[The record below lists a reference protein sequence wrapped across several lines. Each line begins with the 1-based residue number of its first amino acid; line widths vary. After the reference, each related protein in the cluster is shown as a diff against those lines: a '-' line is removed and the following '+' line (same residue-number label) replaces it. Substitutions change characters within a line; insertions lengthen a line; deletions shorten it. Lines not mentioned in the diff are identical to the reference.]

1 MLYNNSNADT
11 CTSYLSFYNF
21 VFFFGVTYIKFN
33 FLINLHIDEFVID
46 HRECDKHMARV

>member
-1 MLYNNSNADT
+1 MLVHA
-11 CTSYLSFYNF
+11 YLICHFNF